1 ASPLDYL
8 FFAMVSAYVLPQV
21 IATRVAQRIPVV
33 DNIVDQVLIN
43 KINRLLVEYG
53 HPEYT
58 TDASKYQD
66 KQAG

>member
-1 ASPLDYL
+1 
-8 FFAMVSAYVLPQV
+8 MLPQV